1 MWIAGL
7 SWSSS
12 SHCAQD
18 FDEVLMIAKYHIEW
32 CRGRGSNL
40 VTLVPGSI
48 RLATVVGI
56 GSKSDSCFRHRG
68 SNRAVADS
76 PSFSFYWHKY
86 SFYSPSLSPQ
96 RTSKH
101 RGGKEPRCQKNFY
114 PSIGAAVVDSMPQ
127 HSLSWFKHRWKPPL
141 WLVLGSTDST
151 LVWQKQIFSDHFS
164 EESTEIT
171 PVFNQIIRSMKF
183 VRRKSSGFSRG
194 VSKYRG
200 VAR

>member
-76 PSFSFYWHKY
+76 PSLSFYWHKY
-86 SFYSPSLSPQ
+86 SFYSPSLSLLNA
-96 RTSKH
+96 RVSTGEGRSLD
-101 RGGKEPRCQKNFY
+101 GKKNFY
-114 PSIGAAVVDSMPQ
+114 PSIGAAVVDLMPQ
-127 HSLSWFKHRWKPPL
+127 HSLRI
-141 WLVLGSTDST
+141 
-151 LVWQKQIFSDHFS
+151 QA
-164 EESTEIT
+164 
-171 PVFNQIIRSMKF
+171 SMEATA
-183 VRRKSSGFSRG
+183 
-194 VSKYRG
+194 
-200 VAR
+200 VASLTSLTFLYISN